1 MLELKIKV
9 KDKGEAQRIVALL
22 GMEHD
27 VKIAQYGN
35 DVWVFSDKGQTKYF
49 LKKRYIDFKQNKIVD
64 YEKNLDS
71 K

>member
-1 MLELKIKV
+1 MLEIKIKV

-22 GMEHD
+22 GMDHD
-27 VKIAQYGN
+27 ITFAKYKKDA
-35 DVWVFSDKGQTKYF
+35 WVLNKKGQAKYF
-49 LKKRYIDFKQNKIVD
+49 LKKRYIDFNKNKIVD